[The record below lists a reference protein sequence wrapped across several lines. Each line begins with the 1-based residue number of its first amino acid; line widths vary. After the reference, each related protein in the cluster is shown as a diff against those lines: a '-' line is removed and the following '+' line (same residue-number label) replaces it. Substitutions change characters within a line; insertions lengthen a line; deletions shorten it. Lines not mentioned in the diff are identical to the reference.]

1 MVRNLRAVVSYPCP
15 VRQSDCNIG
24 LIRCGA
30 TSWEAS
36 RTALRTPPL
45 DCDKLVRKHMGYW
58 CLASLEGRK
67 AEIEGLP
74 RSEPLLFDGQDFDRA
89 FVKRHDTFEPQYHA
103 PPLSHER
110 LYHNATFEFPLRG
123 VSSMRDSTTGWRP
136 P

>member
-1 MVRNLRAVVSYPCP
+1 MPSFAR
-15 VRQSDCNIG
+15 
-24 LIRCGA
+24 
-30 TSWEAS
+30 
-36 RTALRTPPL
+36 
-45 DCDKLVRKHMGYW
+45 
-58 CLASLEGRK
+58 RK

-103 PPLSHER
+103 PLLSDER
-110 LYHNATFEFPLRG
+110 LYYNAAFEFSLRE